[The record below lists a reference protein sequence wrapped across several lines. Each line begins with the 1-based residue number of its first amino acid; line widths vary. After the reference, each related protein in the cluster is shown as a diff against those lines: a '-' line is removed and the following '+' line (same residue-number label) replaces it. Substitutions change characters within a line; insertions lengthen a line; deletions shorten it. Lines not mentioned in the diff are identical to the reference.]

1 MSNASRDLKLS
12 ILTRK
17 VYKSLKKK
25 TLQSEM
31 QYLDNCTYDIIVQFY
46 GKASNIQNPEDA
58 IVTNDLC

>member
-25 TLQSEM
+25 NFAIWNAVSRQF
-31 QYLDNCTYDIIVQFY
+31 TYDIIVQFY